1 MAYTLTLTGR
11 TYGIKDTLKGLGFRW
26 DSINKAWKALFD
38 TKEQA
43 EEIANRWIAEGVYGN
58 IEQKVEKR
66 YRIKESW
73 IFNLESMH
81 DKIFC
86 LSYDIEEGKIILPFE
101 VAGKTINDVSDLF
114 DLLDEAD
121 ALRDKA
127 WSDRGVTGKEYGRIS
142 EIVAWRVNARY
153 NACMASGMDEKEAG
167 KCFEDM

>member
-1 MAYTLTLTGR
+1 MTYALTLTGK
-11 TYGIKDTLKGLGFRW
+11 TYGIKEVLKGLGFRW
-26 DSINKAWKALFD
+26 NPDMKAWKAIFNS
-38 TKEQA
+38 KEEA
-43 EEIANRWIAEGVYGN
+43 EEIASRWASEGVYGKV
-58 IEQKVEKR
+58 EQKVEKR
-66 YRIKESW
+66 YRVKQSW

-86 LSYDIEEGKIILPFE
+86 LSYDIEEGKISLPFE

-121 ALRDKA
+121 SLRDKA
-127 WSDRGVTGKEYGRIS
+127 WSDRGVTGKAYGRIS

-153 NACMASGMDEKEAG
+153 TTCMANGMSEADAG

>member
-1 MAYTLTLTGR
+1 MTKLTLTGN
-11 TYGIKDTLKGLGFRW
+11 TYGIKETLKGLGFRW
-26 DSINKAWKALFD
+26 NPK
-38 TKEQA
+38 TKGWTGIFNNDDADELA
-43 EEIANRWIAEGVYGN
+43 HRWHSEGVYA
-58 IEQKVEKR
+58 EKSEAVEKH

-101 VAGKTINDVSDLF
+101 VAGKTINDTSDLF

-127 WSDRGVTGKEYGRIS
+127 WSDRGVTGKEYGRIQ

-153 NACMASGMDEKEAG
+153 NACMASGMSEAEAG